1 MSWGEIWRKEK
12 RLRMYGILFIM
23 EQELQRHRR
32 QDSANRN
39 GKEDRIVGMQN
50 HRGIRSCERR
60 VTCQAGTPVIT
71 EIHMR
76 LVLLNSKQILVL
88 TL

>member
-1 MSWGEIWRKEK
+1 MEEREEIKDVWDFVHNGT
-12 RLRMYGILFIM
+12 GIT
-23 EQELQRHRR
+23 EAQKT
-32 QDSANRN
+32 DSANRN